1 MARQRRRASAVQ
13 GVGSKCGKVLERDSN
28 ASGVTVP
35 RSERGA
41 KDLAEPGGAG
51 RRRLAIPAPWSQRAK
66 QEASL
71 ERSLKEL
78 LKAKVG
84 KERVRIGFLQLV
96 PG

>member
-51 RRRLAIPAPWSQRAK
+51 RRRVATPAPWSQRAK

-78 LKAKVG
+78 LKANVG